1 MNDLTELPAPKKR
14 GRKPKNNIDIIDKE
28 PKIKKKPGRKPK
40 NKNIEDN
47 QPKLKKATG
56 RKSKNREKNLN
67 IENLNIE
74 ENSITKKKPG
84 RKPKN
89 KNAQDISLKNPKYFC
104 VRKFEIIIGNIILQ
118 PKKVES
124 LKNEK
129 TIEISEEK
137 TSLEEI
143 SKLTETKSLDF
154 DFSAKAEKL
163 NLIQEKIRTNL
174 IGYLECSSYSPI
186 QAAKI
191 AFSNIYRAS
200 EKYDCVYIFSLIEK
214 TQENFNKLFTYMGT
228 INLDNNDEN
237 SESAQLVVKSYNYKK
252 NLKEKNDSGNINF
265 INIDF
270 NDDISKD
277 IKKIDKKIIPKID
290 YER

>member
-1 MNDLTELPAPKKR
+1 MDDLTELAAHKKR
-14 GRKPKNNIDIIDKE
+14 GRKPKNNIDIIEKE

-40 NKNIEDN
+40 NKDIEDN
-47 QPKLKKATG
+47 QSKLRKTSG
-56 RKSKNREKNLN
+56 RKSKNREENLN
-67 IENLNIE
+67 IENLSIE
-74 ENSITKKKPG
+74 ENSIIKNKPG

-89 KNAQDISLKNPKYFC
+89 KNVQDISLKNPKYFC

-118 PKKVES
+118 EKKLEES
-124 LKNEK
+124 LDPE
-129 TIEISEEK
+129 
-137 TSLEEI
+137 
-143 SKLTETKSLDF
+143 LTEVISH
-154 DFSAKAEKL
+154 FSANL
-163 NLIQEKIRTNL
+163 PLIQEKIRTNL

-191 AFSNIYRAS
+191 AFSNIYKAS

-228 INLDNNDEN
+228 VNSNNNDEN
-237 SESAQLVVKSYNYKK
+237 SENAEPIQLVVKSYNYKK
-252 NLKEKNDSGNINF
+252 SIKEKNDSGNINF